1 MKATKI
7 PRRNGWWMPAGVFLL
22 AAALQAAA
30 VVPTPAEE
38 AGYRE
43 YSQHEAIARF
53 LGRVAAA
60 AHEVKVQVVGR
71 TKEVREYPAQ
81 DLYLVILTEEGTV
94 LPEQL
99 NASKPTV
106 LITASQHG
114 NEQSAKEAALAVI
127 RDLALGD
134 LKPLLKK
141 INVLVMP
148 QANPYGNF
156 FDRRTNEL
164 DLDMNRDHVKLETE
178 GAAAIHRVFQEWLPE
193 VTIDAHEK
201 GDDYY
206 RVSIGCV
213 SNINVDAR
221 FQEFSRGTLLAE
233 VDQALAKQGIA
244 FHEYLV
250 TEEMGI
256 NTSAGAA
263 IRAEDL
269 RNREMMKRYSTTDIN
284 DGRNSLGI
292 YQTLSF
298 IQECASRHDLP
309 TLAAR
314 TRWQYAGLRSFLES
328 VVLHAAEVKAL
339 AKEARRAL
347 LASARQH
354 VYLKMDYARDPKQAE
369 LTLKKF
375 ENADSTILG
384 VLKADKKA
392 GEAVSEGDLAEYSW
406 PDKVKVVS
414 EVVKNWFPRVEGR
427 LGLYRPL
434 GYIIPAANQPVTET
448 LLRHGLAVQTF
459 AQDIALEEEVYLAS
473 DIVTAKYDYLAPEV
487 LKVEKRTMSVVV
499 KKGDFYISCAQPGAA
514 LIPCLL
520 EPQSDFGLIRYQ
532 SLKLVPDKG
541 GYYAIARY
549 NGQASLPLIPYRNF
563 RR

>member
-7 PRRNGWWMPAGVFLL
+7 KQGNGWLLSAGVILL

-30 VVPTPAEE
+30 TVPTPAEE
-38 AGYRE
+38 AGYKE
-43 YSQHEAIARF
+43 YSQHEAVARF
-53 LGRVAAA
+53 LSRVAAA
-60 AHEVKVQVVGR
+60 APEAKVQVVGR
-71 TKEVREYPAQ
+71 TKDVREYPSQ
-81 DLYLVILTEEGTV
+81 DLYLVILTEEGAAI
-94 LPEQL
+94 PEQF
-99 NASKPTV
+99 NAAKPTV
-106 LITASQHG
+106 LITAAQHG

-127 RDLALGD
+127 RDLALGE

-141 INVLVMP
+141 VNVLVMP
-148 QANPYGNF
+148 QTNPYGNF

-178 GAAAIHRVFQEWLPE
+178 GVAAIHRVFHEWLPE

-213 SNINVDAR
+213 SNINVDAK
-221 FQEFSRGTLLAE
+221 FQEFSRATLLAD
-233 VDQALAKQGIA
+233 VDQALAKKNIA

-263 IRAEDL
+263 IRPEDL

-298 IQECASRHDLP
+298 IQECASRHDVQ

-328 VVLHAAEVKAL
+328 VVRHGVEVKSMVRDTRQAVL
-339 AKEARRAL
+339 AA
-347 LASARQH
+347 ARQH
-354 VYLKMDYARDPKQAE
+354 VYLKMDYARDPKQPE
-369 LTLKKF
+369 ISLKKF

-384 VLKADKKA
+384 VLKAEKKA
-392 GEAVSEGDLAEYSW
+392 GEAVSEEDLAEYPW

-414 EVVKNWFPRVEGR
+414 DVVKNWFPLVEGR
-427 LGLYRPL
+427 LCLYRPL
-434 GYIIPAANQPVTET
+434 GYIIPAANRSVVET

-459 AQDIALEEEVYLAS
+459 TQDIGLEEEVYLAS
-473 DIVTAKYDYLAPEV
+473 DVVPAKYDYLPPEV
-487 LKVEKRTMSVVV
+487 LKVGKKTMSAVV
-499 KKGDFYISCAQPGAA
+499 KTGDFYVACAQPGAA

-520 EPQSDFGLIRYQ
+520 EPQSDFGFIRYQ
-532 SLKLVPDKG
+532 SFKLVPEKG
-541 GYYAIARY
+541 GYFAIARY
-549 NGQASLPLIPYRNF
+549 NGQASLPIILYKNF

>member
-1 MKATKI
+1 MEAIKTNH
-7 PRRNGWWMPAGVFLL
+7 RNGWLLSAGVILL

-38 AGYRE
+38 SGYKE

-60 AHEVKVQVVGR
+60 APEVKVQVVGR
-71 TKEVREYPAQ
+71 TKDVREYPSQ
-81 DLYLVILTEEGTV
+81 DLYLVILSEEGAA

-99 NASKPTV
+99 NAAKPTV
-106 LITASQHG
+106 LITAAQHG

-178 GAAAIHRVFQEWLPE
+178 GVAAIHRVFHEWLPE

-213 SNINVDAR
+213 SNINVDPR

-233 VDQALAKQGIA
+233 VDQALAKKDIA

-263 IRAEDL
+263 IRPEDL
-269 RNREMMKRYSTTDIN
+269 LNREMMKRYSTTDIN

-298 IQECASRHDLP
+298 IQECASRHDVR

-328 VVLHAAEVKAL
+328 VVRHAAEVKFL
-339 AKEARRAL
+339 VKEGRQAL
-347 LASARQH
+347 LTPARLS
-354 VYLKMDYARDPKQAE
+354 VYLKMDYARDPKQPE
-369 LTLKKF
+369 LNLKKF

-392 GEAVSEGDLAEYSW
+392 GESVSEEDLSDYPW

-427 LGLYRPL
+427 LCLYRPL
-434 GYIIPAANQPVTET
+434 GYIIPAANRPVVET

-459 AQDIALEEEVYLAS
+459 TQDTALEEEVYLAS
-473 DIVTAKYDYLAPEV
+473 DVVPAKYDYLPPEV
-487 LKVEKRTMSVVV
+487 LKVEKKTMSAVV
-499 KKGDFYISCAQPGAA
+499 KKGDFYVSCAQTGAA

-520 EPQSDFGLIRYQ
+520 EPQSDFGFIRYQ

-541 GYYAIARY
+541 GYFAIARY
-549 NGQASLPLIPYRNF
+549 NGQASLPIILYRNF

>member
-7 PRRNGWWMPAGVFLL
+7 PRRNGWWMSAGVFLL

-314 TRWQYAGLRSFLES
+314 TRWQYEGLRSFLES
-328 VVLHAAEVKAL
+328 VVRHAAEVKAL